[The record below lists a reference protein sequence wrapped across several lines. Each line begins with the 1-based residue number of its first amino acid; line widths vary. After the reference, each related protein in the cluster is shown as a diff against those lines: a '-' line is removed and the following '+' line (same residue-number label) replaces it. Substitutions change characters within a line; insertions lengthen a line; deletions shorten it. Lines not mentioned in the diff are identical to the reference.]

1 MKTTF
6 ISTSAISAATRSSLM
21 KVQQE
26 LADAQKEMTTKRF
39 ADVGKTLGFR
49 TGQTISLRQE
59 HSRLTTII
67 ETNTTVSTR
76 LKATQSTLQNL
87 SDNAQNFSK
96 QLLGSRIGG
105 TNALGIQTDAQN
117 RLDGFLDTM
126 NTTFGDGYMFAG
138 INSDVKPMSEYFGT
152 PTPASRQGVANAF
165 LAEFGIAQ
173 SNPAVQN
180 ISAADMQTFL
190 DTTFADLFDDP
201 SWSTDWSSA
210 STQNV
215 RSRISTNEL
224 IETSTN
230 ADELAFRKLA
240 MAYTMVSDVGTANL
254 GQPAFEVVIDQA
266 NRLINEAVK
275 ELGDIQAK
283 LGVSQQR
290 VKDASER
297 MTLQLDILTSQV
309 SSLESVDQYEA
320 ATRVNDLL
328 TQIETSHAL
337 TARILSLSI
346 LKYL

>member
-26 LADAQKEMTTKRF
+26 LAEAQKEMTTSRF
-39 ADVGKTLGFR
+39 ADVGKSLGFR

-87 SDNAQNFSK
+87 VSNAEDFVG

-105 TNALGIQTDAQN
+105 ANALGVQTEAQS
-117 RLDGFLDTM
+117 RLEGFLDTM
-126 NTTFGDGYMFAG
+126 NTSSGNGYLFSG
-138 INSDVKPMSEYFGT
+138 VNSDVKPLAEYFDN
-152 PTPASRQGVANAF
+152 PAPASRQGVADAF
-165 LAEFGIAQ
+165 LAEFGITQ
-173 SNPAVQN
+173 SDPAAQN

-190 DTTFADLFDDP
+190 DTTFADLFNDP

-210 STQNV
+210 SSQNM
-215 RSRISTNEL
+215 RSRISTSEL

-230 ADELAFRKLA
+230 AGEAAFRKLA
-240 MAYTMVSDVGTANL
+240 KAYTMVADLGVANL
-254 GQPAFEVVIDQA
+254 SQPAFEAVIDQA
-266 NRLINEAVK
+266 LLDVGKAIQ
-275 ELGDIQAK
+275 ELSDLQSS
-283 LGVSQQR
+283 LGVAQQR
-290 VKDASER
+290 VGDASER
-297 MTLQLDILTSQV
+297 MSLQIDILTTQV
-309 SSLESVDQYEA
+309 NSLEAVDPYEA
-320 ATRVNDLL
+320 ATRVTQLM
-328 TQIETSHAL
+328 TQIETSYAL
-337 TARILSLSI
+337 TARIMNLSI

>member
-87 SDNAQNFSK
+87 ADNAQNFSK

-105 TNALGIQTDAQN
+105 TNALGIETDAKN
-117 RLDGFLDTM
+117 RLDGFLNTM
-126 NTTFGDGYMFAG
+126 NTAFGDGYMFAG
-138 INSDVKPMSEYFGT
+138 INSDVKPLSDYFGT
-152 PTPASRQGVANAF
+152 PTPASQQGVANAF
-165 LAEFGIAQ
+165 FTEFGITQ
-173 SNPAVQN
+173 SDPAVQN

-215 RSRISTNEL
+215 RSLISTNEL
-224 IETSTN
+224 NETSAN
-230 ADELAFRKLA
+230 ADESAFRKLA
-240 MAYTMVSDVGTANL
+240 MAYTMVADLGTANL
-254 GQPAFEVVIDQA
+254 SQPAFEVVIDQA
-266 NRLINEAVK
+266 NLMINEAIK
-275 ELGDIQAK
+275 ELGDIQSK

-290 VKDASER
+290 VKDASDR

>member
-67 ETNTTVSTR
+67 ETNSTVSTR

-87 SDNAQNFSK
+87 ADNAQNFSK

-105 TNALGIQTDAQN
+105 TNALGIETDSRN
-117 RLDGFLDTM
+117 RLDGFLNTM
-126 NTTFGDGYMFAG
+126 NTAFGDGYMFAG
-138 INSDVKPMSEYFGT
+138 INSDVKPLSDYFGT
-152 PTPASRQGVANAF
+152 PTPASQQGVANAF
-165 LAEFGIAQ
+165 FTEFGITQ
-173 SNPAVQN
+173 SDPAVQN

-224 IETSTN
+224 IETSAN
-230 ADELAFRKLA
+230 ADESAFRKLA
-240 MAYTMVSDVGTANL
+240 MAYTMVADLGTANL
-254 GQPAFEVVIDQA
+254 SQPAFEVVIDQA
-266 NRLINEAVK
+266 NLMINEAIK
-275 ELGDIQAK
+275 ELGDIQSK

-309 SSLESVDQYEA
+309 ASLESVDQYEA

>member
-6 ISTSAISAATRSSLM
+6 ISSSAISAATRSSLM

-87 SDNAQNFSK
+87 VDNAQNFSK

-117 RLDGFLDTM
+117 RLEGFLDTM
-126 NTTFGDGYMFAG
+126 NTTFGDGYMFSG
-138 INSDVKPMSEYFGT
+138 INSDVKPLSDYFGT

-165 LAEFGIAQ
+165 LADFGIAQ

-230 ADELAFRKLA
+230 ADESAFRKLA
-240 MAYTMVSDVGTANL
+240 MAYTMVADLGTANL

-266 NRLINEAVK
+266 NRIINEAVK
-275 ELGDIQAK
+275 ELGDIQSK

-309 SSLESVDQYEA
+309 TSLESVDQFEA

-337 TARILSLSI
+337 TARIMSLSI